1 MSAPH
6 CLLALAA
13 CVAAFA
19 ALGLAMDRPYADAY
33 GRGCEPSPG
42 QRRSLRLAGAGGLLL
57 SLWACLAGAGTAHGW
72 VLWFGVMTLSA
83 QAVTLLLSYAPRRAR
98 HALQG
103 LGLLALASAAWA
115 TWAAWA

>member
-6 CLLALAA
+6 CVLAITA
-13 CVAAFA
+13 CLAAFA
-19 ALGLAMDRPYADAY
+19 ALGLAMDRHYADAH

-42 QRRSLRLAGAGGLLL
+42 QRRNLRCAGAAGLLL

-83 QAVTLLLSYAPRRAR
+83 QAVTLLLSYAPRRAQ

-103 LGLLALASAAWA
+103 LALLALASAAWSVLSA
-115 TWAAWA
+115 